1 MLCVPIKSIFKKKCL
16 FYVKL
21 EFLHLVEGP
30 VWEME
35 IEKDRKEQITRWN
48 LSLWPLDHKVCTLRL
63 CCSLCPAKAEN
74 ERRFKKPHVSRFKL
88 TISWPRA
95 MHSTTWIQPQHL
107 SHLITMNTHFI
118 IAAAV
123 LPKFVSRSLLH
134 SGLYSSFINDRKC
147 FNVKEPVSLMQF
159 LIFNQGSV
167 KFR

>member
-1 MLCVPIKSIFKKKCL
+1 M
-16 FYVKL
+16 
-21 EFLHLVEGP
+21 
-30 VWEME
+30 EM
-35 IEKDRKEQITRWN
+35 EKDRKEDITRWDQN
-48 LSLWPLDHKVCTLRL
+48 PVPLDHVVCTLQLRYSHCQAKSENKREREKTQL
-63 CCSLCPAKAEN
+63 DSNSRSLDQEPCTLPPGYN
-74 ERRFKKPHVSRFKL
+74 H
-88 TISWPRA
+88 
-95 MHSTTWIQPQHL
+95 

-159 LIFNQGSV
+159 LIINQGSV